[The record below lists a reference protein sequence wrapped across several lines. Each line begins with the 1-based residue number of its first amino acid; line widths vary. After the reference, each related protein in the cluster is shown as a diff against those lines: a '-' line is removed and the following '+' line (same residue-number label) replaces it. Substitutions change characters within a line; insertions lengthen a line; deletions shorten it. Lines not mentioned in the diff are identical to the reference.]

1 MRVPYCKHCHHPAH
15 RADCGVDDCGCVRY
29 EPRDLAAREARKRTF
44 LVEVKFFVRNRWIES
59 GQLRVKAMAAG
70 GAAAIGMRQA
80 KREHLKPQTRV
91 AQTVVTVVPVKGGGR

>member
-1 MRVPYCKHCHHPAH
+1 MRLPYCRHCNHPAH

-29 EPRDLAAREARKRTF
+29 EPRDLVAREARKRTF

-70 GAAAIGMRQA
+70 GAAAIGIRQA
-80 KREHLKPQTRV
+80 KREHLQPQTRV
-91 AQTVVTVVPVKGGGR
+91 QTVVKAVPVKGGGR